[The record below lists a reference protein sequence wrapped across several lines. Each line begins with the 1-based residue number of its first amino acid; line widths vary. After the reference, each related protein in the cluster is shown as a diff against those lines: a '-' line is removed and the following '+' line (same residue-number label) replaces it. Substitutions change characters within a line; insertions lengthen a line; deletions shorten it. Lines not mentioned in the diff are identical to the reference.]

1 MAKVMRE
8 PGDGYWSERAAL
20 EHKAA
25 VFQISLVSMI
35 IVFALSQVMWWQ
47 MYMRVADP
55 VIVHASAGT
64 LSMEP
69 TAYELQFQ
77 AWEVLRPFL
86 TADSSS
92 VVTDVQ
98 DAKRFMTESCAMTW
112 DRALADY
119 EREFKKS
126 WVQSVAELGVQTQW
140 GEPKGERLENTTV
153 GGVTKYVVRI
163 AGERTILSKT
173 KGTGEPQSF
182 DYIVVLERAPRSKT
196 NPSGLLVSEIRPAP
210 VKGSD
215 GVERDG
221 RALVPFAAA
230 QASDSDGSRPRND
243 DAPKAAK

>member
-1 MAKVMRE
+1 MTKVMRE
-8 PGDGYWSERAAL
+8 AGDGYWSERAAL
-20 EHKAA
+20 MHKAA
-25 VFQISLVSMI
+25 VFQISLVAMI
-35 IVFALSQVMWWQ
+35 VMFAVSQVMWWQ

-92 VVTDVQ
+92 VVTDIQ
-98 DAKRFMTESCAMTW
+98 DAKRFMSESCAMTW

-182 DYIVVLERAPRSKT
+182 DYVVVLERAPRSKT
-196 NPSGLLVSEIRPAP
+196 NPTGLLVSEIRPAP

-230 QASDSDGSRPRND
+230 PEA
-243 DAPKAAK
+243 DATSAEPKPGAAAPPKK